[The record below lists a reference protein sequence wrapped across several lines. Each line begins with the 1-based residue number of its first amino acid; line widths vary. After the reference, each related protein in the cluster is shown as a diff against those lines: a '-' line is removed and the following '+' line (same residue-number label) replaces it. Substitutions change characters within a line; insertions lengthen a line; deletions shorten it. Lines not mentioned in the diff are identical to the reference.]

1 MTSGHSQVL
10 HCYTPPMQSTPPRI
24 LIVGVGS
31 LGGTIAGSLLAFSA
45 ELVTEVIALTSNQA
59 VIEATQQHGFRL
71 QGIGEP
77 LTAEGA
83 ATDVVPDGTGPFD
96 WIILATQPPQVED
109 AARSSLPH
117 LAHDGAMICLQ
128 NGLCEERVAE
138 IVGRDRVI
146 GAVVGWGASSPEPG
160 VFERTSTGGFT
171 IGRLDGT
178 DDPRLIQ
185 LASLLE
191 VVGPVTITD
200 NLAGARWSKL
210 AINCAI
216 STLGTIGGD
225 RLGVLMRY
233 RFVRRLV
240 LEIMTETVRV
250 AQTEGVKLEKISGT
264 LDLEWLALTTEEQAT
279 WGSTSLVTKHA
290 MLLAVGTR
298 YRRLRSSMLAAIER
312 GRPPAV
318 DFLNG
323 EVVRHGA
330 RHSIPT
336 PVNAAAAAMVHAIA
350 TGELKSSHE
359 LCRTLAEH
367 VGVWPPLLRKGAT
380 RREVPGSPAQED

>member
-1 MTSGHSQVL
+1 MLNTK
-10 HCYTPPMQSTPPRI
+10 PRI

-45 ELVTEVIALTSNQA
+45 DLVDQVVPLTSTQA
-59 VIEATQQHGFRL
+59 IIAAPQELGFQLR
-71 QGIGEP
+71 GIGETV
-77 LTAEGA
+77 TAEGA
-83 ATDVVPDGTGPFD
+83 AVAEIPEGTGPFD

-109 AARSSLPH
+109 AARSVVEY
-117 LAHDGAMICLQ
+117 LAENGAMVCLQ
-128 NGLCEERVAE
+128 NGLCEARVAE
-138 IVGRDRVI
+138 IAGSERVV
-146 GAVVGWGASSPEPG
+146 GAVVGWGASTPEPG
-160 VFERTSTGGFT
+160 VFERTSSGGFT
-171 IGRLDGT
+171 IGRLDGAE
-178 DDPRLIQ
+178 DPRLMQ

-250 AQTEGVKLEKISGT
+250 AQAEGVKLEKISGT
-264 LDLEWLALTTEEQAT
+264 LDLEWLALTPEEQAT
-279 WGSTSLVTKHA
+279 WGSTSLVTKHT

-323 EVVRHGA
+323 EVVRYGEKHGIA
-330 RHSIPT
+330 T
-336 PVNAAAAAMVHAIA
+336 PVSAAAHAMVHAIA
-350 TGELKSSHE
+350 AKERSSSHD
-359 LCRTLAEH
+359 LCKTLAED
-367 VGVWPPLLRKGAT
+367 VNVWPPLLRQGSI
-380 RREVPGSPAQED
+380 RREV

>member
-1 MTSGHSQVL
+1 
-10 HCYTPPMQSTPPRI
+10 MQSTPPRI

-45 ELVTEVIALTSNQA
+45 DLVAEVVALTSNRS
-59 VIEATQQHGFRL
+59 VIDATKEHGFRL

-77 LTAEGA
+77 LVAEGE
-83 ATDVVPDGTGPFD
+83 ATETVPEGSGPFD

-109 AARSSLPH
+109 AARSALPH
-117 LAHDGAMICLQ
+117 LAEDGAMICLQ
-128 NGLCEERVAE
+128 NGLCEERVAA
-138 IVGRDRVI
+138 IAGRHRVVGS
-146 GAVVGWGASSPEPG
+146 VVGWGASSPEPG

-178 DDPRLIQ
+178 EDPRLMQ

-191 VVGPVTITD
+191 VVGPVTVTS

-210 AINCAI
+210 AINCGV

-225 RLGVLMRY
+225 RLGALMRY
-233 RFVRRLV
+233 RFVRRVV

-250 AQTEGVKLEKISGT
+250 AQAEGVKLEKISGT
-264 LDLEWLALTTEEQAT
+264 LDLEWLALTEAEQST

-330 RHSIPT
+330 RHGIPT

-350 TGELKSSHE
+350 TGELKSSHD
-359 LCRTLAEH
+359 LCRTLAEQ
-367 VGVWPPLLRKGAT
+367 VNVWPPLLRQGAT
-380 RREVPGSPAQED
+380 RRELPGSGAQDERAEGSEDQQS

>member
-1 MTSGHSQVL
+1 MNTS
-10 HCYTPPMQSTPPRI
+10 PRI

-31 LGGTIAGSLLAFSA
+31 LGGTIAGSLLAFSQD
-45 ELVTEVIALTSNQA
+45 LVGEVVPMTSNQG
-59 VIEATQQHGFRL
+59 VIDATTEHGFRL
-71 QGIGEP
+71 RGIGESLSTP
-77 LTAEGA
+77 GA
-83 ATDVVPDGTGPFD
+83 AVRSIAQGTAPFD

-109 AARSSLPH
+109 AARAVVEH
-117 LAHDGAMICLQ
+117 LAPQGAMVCLQ
-128 NGLCEERVAE
+128 NGLCEHRVAE
-138 IVGRDRVI
+138 IAGPDRVV

-171 IGRLDGT
+171 VGRLDGRE
-178 DDPRLIQ
+178 DPRLFQ

-191 VVGPVTITD
+191 VVGPVTITE

-250 AQTEGVKLEKISGT
+250 AQAEGVSMEKISGT
-264 LDLEWLALTTEEQAT
+264 LDLEWLALTPEEQAT
-279 WGSTSLVTKHA
+279 WGSASLVTKHA

-312 GRPPAV
+312 GRQPAV

-323 EVVRHGA
+323 EVVRHGE
-330 RHSIPT
+330 RHGIAT
-336 PVNAAAAAMVHAIA
+336 PVSAAAAAMVHAIA
-350 TGELKSSHE
+350 AGELTSSHE
-359 LCRTLAEH
+359 LCRTLAEQ
-367 VGVWPPLLRKGAT
+367 VGVWPPLLRQGAT
-380 RREVPGSPAQED
+380 RREV

>member
-1 MTSGHSQVL
+1 
-10 HCYTPPMQSTPPRI
+10 MQSSPPRI

-31 LGGTIAGSLLAFSA
+31 LGGTIAGSLLAFSTD
-45 ELVTEVIALTSNQA
+45 LITEVVALTSNPS
-59 VIEATQQHGFRL
+59 VIAATKEHGFRL
-71 QGIGEP
+71 EGIGEP
-77 LTAEGA
+77 LIAEGA
-83 ATDVVPDGTGPFD
+83 ATDVVPEGSGPFD
-96 WIILATQPPQVED
+96 WVILATQPPQVEA
-109 AARSSLPH
+109 AARSALPH
-117 LAHDGAMICLQ
+117 LAEDGAMICLQ
-128 NGLCEERVAE
+128 NGLCEERVAAIAGRHRE
-138 IVGRDRVI
+138 IGS
-146 GAVVGWGASSPEPG
+146 VVGWGASSPEPG

-178 DDPRLIQ
+178 EDPRLMQ

-210 AINCAI
+210 AINSAI

-233 RFVRRLV
+233 RFVRRVV

-250 AQTEGVKLEKISGT
+250 AQAEGVRLEKIAGT
-264 LDLEWLALTTEEQAT
+264 LDLEWLALTAEEQAT

-323 EVVRHGA
+323 EVVCHGA
-330 RHSIPT
+330 RHGIAT

-350 TGELKSSHE
+350 AGELKSSHE
-359 LCRTLAEH
+359 LCRTLAEQ
-367 VGVWPPLLRKGAT
+367 VNVWPPLLRQGVT
-380 RREVPGSPAQED
+380 RRAVPGSSDASDSDAPGDDAPHR